1 MEIPE
6 VHFVLLN
13 MCRLWSI
20 DKNEE
25 EPQTKKLRDAKYE
38 LCSTFINLIEIFLS
52 LSTFSKSEC
61 KF

>member
-25 EPQTKKLRDAKYE
+25 ESQTKKLRDAKYE
-38 LCSTFINLIEIFLS
+38 LCGTFINLIEIFLS
-52 LSTFSKSEC
+52 LSTFSK
-61 KF
+61 

>member
-25 EPQTKKLRDAKYE
+25 ESQTKKLRDAKYE

>member
-6 VHFVLLN
+6 VHCVLLN

-25 EPQTKKLRDAKYE
+25 ESKTKKLRDAKY
-38 LCSTFINLIEIFLS
+38 
-52 LSTFSKSEC
+52 
-61 KF
+61 